1 LHEADVKSLHL
12 IHAALLCVLFALPLA
27 IPALRP
33 WPLYLLVPLAVYF
46 PIVALVP
53 PLRRGLVWLR
63 FGRLDGPVLAWTA
76 AVIVVSSAALAAWFV
91 LARPDVGDLA
101 EQIPHLG
108 PAALA
113 LLGLGFSVL
122 NALMEEVAFRG
133 VMQEALTAEWG
144 PGWGIGLQGV
154 LFGVIH
160 AQGFPRGVEG
170 MVMASVYGVV
180 LGALRQRSGGLAASS
195 IAHVCADATIFA
207 LLVLRPSL

>member
-1 LHEADVKSLHL
+1 MKSLHL
-12 IHAALLCVLFALPLA
+12 VHAGLLCVLFALPLL

-33 WPLYLLVPLAVYF
+33 WPLYLLVPLTAYFLVVAV
-46 PIVALVP
+46 VP
-53 PLRRGLVWLR
+53 PLRRGLGWLR
-63 FGRLDGPVLAWTA
+63 VGRLDGPVLAWTA
-76 AVIVVSSAALAAWFV
+76 AVIVVSSAALATWFV

-101 EQIPHLG
+101 GQIPHLN

-122 NALMEEVAFRG
+122 NALMEEAAFRG

-144 PGWGIGLQGV
+144 PWWGIGLQGV

-170 MVMASVYGVV
+170 MVMASVYGVA
-180 LGALRQRSGGLAASS
+180 LGLLRWRSGGLAASCA
-195 IAHVCADATIFA
+195 AHVCADATIFA
-207 LLVLRPSL
+207 LLVLRLSI